1 MAVTSLLTPVL
12 ALIVLTLVVWVWMYA
27 TRIPAMRE
35 AGIKPQDAKLPGSLN
50 KLPASVRQIADNYNH
65 LLEQPTIFYAIVFY
79 IVLSGHTDS
88 LHVVLAWG
96 YVGLRVVHTLIQCT
110 VNIVT
115 ARFAVFTLSTL
126 ILMLMAGR
134 EVLAL
139 L

>member
-1 MAVTSLLTPVL
+1 MTSLLTPVL
-12 ALIVLTLVVWVWMYA
+12 ALIVLTLVVWVWMYV
-27 TRIPAMRE
+27 TRIPAMQK
-35 AGIKPQDAKLPGSLN
+35 AGIKPQDAMSPGSLN
-50 KLPASVRQIADNYNH
+50 ALPASVRQVADNYNH

-79 IVLSGHTDS
+79 IVLAGHTDS
-88 LHVVLAWG
+88 MHVALAWG
-96 YVGLRVVHTLIQCT
+96 YVVLRVVHTLIQCT
-110 VNIVT
+110 VNVVT

>member
-1 MAVTSLLTPVL
+1 VTSLLTPVL
-12 ALIVLTLVVWVWMYA
+12 ALIVLTLVVWVWMYV
-27 TRIPAMRE
+27 TRIPAMQK
-35 AGIKPQDAKLPGSLN
+35 AGIKPQDAMSPGSLSA
-50 KLPASVRQIADNYNH
+50 LPVSVRQVADNYNH